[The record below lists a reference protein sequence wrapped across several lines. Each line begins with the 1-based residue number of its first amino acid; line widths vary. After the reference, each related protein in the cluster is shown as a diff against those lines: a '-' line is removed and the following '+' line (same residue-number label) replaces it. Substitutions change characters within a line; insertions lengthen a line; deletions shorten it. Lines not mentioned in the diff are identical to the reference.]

1 MTVGDVE
8 ETLRSFLAEHAPS
21 DAVAAYLFG
30 SFARGTA
37 GPDSDVDVALL
48 YAEPPAPT
56 LEAQPFDLEAD
67 LEKLL
72 DRPVQVVVLNTAP
85 IDLIHR
91 ILCDGRLVFERD
103 RSRRI
108 HFEVRA
114 RNEYFDFEP
123 VLRQYWRL
131 PARRES

>member
-1 MTVGDVE
+1 MTVSDVE
-8 ETLRSFLAEHAPS
+8 KKLRDYLAAHAPS
-21 DAVAAYLFG
+21 DAVAVYLFG

-37 GPDSDVDVALL
+37 RPDSDVDVAVL
-48 YAEPPAPT
+48 YAKSPAPT

-72 DRPVQVVVLNTAP
+72 DRPVQAVVLNTAP
-85 IDLIHR
+85 IDLVHR
-91 ILCDGRLVFERD
+91 VLCDGRLVLERD
-103 RSRRI
+103 RKRRI
-108 HFEVRA
+108 QFEVRA

-131 PARRES
+131 PARRAS